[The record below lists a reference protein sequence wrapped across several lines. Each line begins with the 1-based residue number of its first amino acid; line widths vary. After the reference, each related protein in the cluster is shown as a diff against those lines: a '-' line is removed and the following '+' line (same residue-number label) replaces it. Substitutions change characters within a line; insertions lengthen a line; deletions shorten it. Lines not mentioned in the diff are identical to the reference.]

1 VLYIVIGIYST
12 QSLRY
17 TSDFII
23 VIFIPLVISINYFL
37 KNIKIKI
44 KFQNI
49 QTVKTA
55 VVVVLI
61 FLTINT
67 YNNDIYRFLNVPFR
81 ETGFGIS
88 QKYFPVCLFD
98 FMKINKICD
107 IGIKTFNSMRVGG
120 YFLWSF
126 EGKKNFADNRCL
138 NGRIIK
144 EYLDISLCRDNFNF
158 KLKEYDIDYIII
170 NIPDINTIPFEMQF
184 NLPAYLAK
192 NPEWKLIYWD
202 DKSFLYVRNETKFYD
217 LISKYEYKYLTPS
230 NCLFHKN
237 IIVSALKTDSKKVM
251 NEINRRLSED
261 KNGVIINDI
270 VNYLNYH
277 RLAAVYMNN
286 N

>member
-1 VLYIVIGIYST
+1 
-12 QSLRY
+12 
-17 TSDFII
+17 
-23 VIFIPLVISINYFL
+23 
-37 KNIKIKI
+37 
-44 KFQNI
+44 
-49 QTVKTA
+49 
-55 VVVVLI
+55 
-61 FLTINT
+61 
-67 YNNDIYRFLNVPFR
+67 
-81 ETGFGIS
+81 
-88 QKYFPVCLFD
+88 
-98 FMKINKICD
+98 
-107 IGIKTFNSMRVGG
+107 
-120 YFLWSF
+120 
-126 EGKKNFADNRCL
+126 
-138 NGRIIK
+138 
-144 EYLDISLCRDNFNF
+144 
-158 KLKEYDIDYIII
+158 
-170 NIPDINTIPFEMQF
+170 MQF